1 MKKYEK
7 YETYVCP
14 EKVKFIYFYFYFFLN
29 KPNRILPRDLRSQQP
44 KKNWVLFPLSY
55 IFTDNDIRI
64 RKKSFTSM
72 DI

>member
-1 MKKYEK
+1 MMKKYEK

-44 KKNWVLFPLSY
+44 KKTGF
-55 IFTDNDIRI
+55 
-64 RKKSFTSM
+64 SFRYHTYLQIM
-72 DI
+72 IYA